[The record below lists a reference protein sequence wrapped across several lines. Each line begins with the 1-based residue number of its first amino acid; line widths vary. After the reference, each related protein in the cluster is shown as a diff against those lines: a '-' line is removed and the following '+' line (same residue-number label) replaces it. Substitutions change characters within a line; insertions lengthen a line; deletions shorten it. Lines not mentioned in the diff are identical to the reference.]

1 MRSLTLPLLS
11 PGAKKRL
18 FPPPPL
24 SFHPPIRHGAL
35 NSCRSV
41 APAAR
46 RLALVRV
53 DVDPGEIFWR
63 KGNTVFPLLSW
74 NTGGQIIVFFDWRNP
89 LLVKITRSRP
99 PCFRTSLLDYGSRVL
114 PWLLSLSLRGL
125 KSSGAKGNLLGHR
138 ERFTR
143 NTADA
148 GYSRARVRDDK
159 CSRLFFLAL
168 SSANMEDI
176 TDVSSACLIN
186 HIAKSIV
193 ELLKVLFKKRETS
206 EAAPKFSGKKTR
218 HRASRSLSTP
228 RFRISALHS
237 ERRKRAP
244 MPLLPALFSKRVYDS
259 KSVFGKEKE
268 ICVDEHHRN
277 GGREKICVDEHH
289 GNEGAKKTTKT

>member
-74 NTGGQIIVFFDWRNP
+74 KHRGTKNRFFRLARPFARENHA
-89 LLVKITRSRP
+89 LATTLFSGLVARLRFSRISVATLFEPQGFEVERSEWKLAWASRKIFKKHRR
-99 PCFRTSLLDYGSRVL
+99 RRVL
-114 PWLLSLSLRGL
+114 
-125 KSSGAKGNLLGHR
+125 
-138 ERFTR
+138 T
-143 NTADA
+143 
-148 GYSRARVRDDK
+148 RVRVDK

-168 SSANMEDI
+168 SSANKEDI
-176 TDVSSACLIN
+176 TDVSSACLIH

-237 ERRKRAP
+237 ERRRRAP
-244 MPLLPALFSKRVYDS
+244 MPLLPAL
-259 KSVFGKEKE
+259 VFFFF
-268 ICVDEHHRN
+268 
-277 GGREKICVDEHH
+277 
-289 GNEGAKKTTKT
+289 

>member
-1 MRSLTLPLLS
+1 MEEGKHGFS
-11 PGAKKRL
+11 
-18 FPPPPL
+18 PPL
-24 SFHPPIRHGAL
+24 VEHRGTNNRFF
-35 NSCRSV
+35 
-41 APAAR
+41 
-46 RLALVRV
+46 RLAKPFARENHALATTLFSDLVARLRFSRIV
-53 DVDPGEIFWR
+53 VATIFEPQGFEVERSEKKLAWASR
-63 KGNTVFPLLSW
+63 K
-74 NTGGQIIVFFDWRNP
+74 IYKKHHR
-89 LLVKITRSRP
+89 R
-99 PCFRTSLLDYGSRVL
+99 RVL
-114 PWLLSLSLRGL
+114 TRG
-125 KSSGAKGNLLGHR
+125 N
-138 ERFTR
+138 
-143 NTADA
+143 
-148 GYSRARVRDDK
+148 VDK

-168 SSANMEDI
+168 SSANKEDI
-176 TDVSSACLIN
+176 TDVSSACLIH

-277 GGREKICVDEHH
+277 
-289 GNEGAKKTTKT
+289 EGAKKIASMNTIEMRARKKRENRAREILFFF

>member
-1 MRSLTLPLLS
+1 
-11 PGAKKRL
+11 
-18 FPPPPL
+18 
-24 SFHPPIRHGAL
+24 
-35 NSCRSV
+35 
-41 APAAR
+41 
-46 RLALVRV
+46 
-53 DVDPGEIFWR
+53 
-63 KGNTVFPLLSW
+63 
-74 NTGGQIIVFFDWRNP
+74 
-89 LLVKITRSRP
+89 
-99 PCFRTSLLDYGSRVL
+99 
-114 PWLLSLSLRGL
+114 
-125 KSSGAKGNLLGHR
+125 
-138 ERFTR
+138 
-143 NTADA
+143 
-148 GYSRARVRDDK
+148 
-159 CSRLFFLAL
+159 
-168 SSANMEDI
+168 MEDI

-206 EAAPKFSGKKTR
+206 ETAPKFSGKKTR